1 MADSTKLEI
10 HKREAASSRATRR
23 LRRAGQVPG
32 VLYGGGGEPVPFAVD
47 ARTLRHALA
56 ARGAV
61 LELSIDGGKGEPA
74 VLKSSDRHPVR
85 GELLHVDLL
94 RVDLTQP
101 ISAVVA
107 VHLVG
112 GDESPGVREGGILE
126 AVTRELNIEALPSD
140 IPEAIEIDVSGMEM
154 NGTVQLSDVAAR
166 AGVTFLDD
174 PDATVIASLSPPS
187 VAVEEEEE
195 GIETETEVVGEGE
208 AEGEAAAEGADEAP
222 ADEGGE

>member
-1 MADSTKLEI
+1 MADSTKLDV

-32 VLYGGGGEPVPFAVD
+32 VLYGGGSEPVPFAVD

-56 ARGAV
+56 ATGAV

-94 RVDLTQP
+94 RVDLSQP
-101 ISAVVA
+101 ISAIVP

-112 GDESPGVREGGILE
+112 GEDAPGVREGGILE
-126 AVTRELNIEALPSD
+126 HVTRELNIEALPSD
-140 IPEAIEIDVSGMEM
+140 IPESIDVDVSGMEM
-154 NGTVQLSDVAAR
+154 NATLQLSDISAPS
-166 AGVTFLDD
+166 GVTLLDD
-174 PDATVIASLSPPS
+174 VESTVLASVTPPS
-187 VAVEEEEE
+187 VAVEAEDE
-195 GIETETEVVGEGE
+195 GIETETEVVGE
-208 AEGEAAAEGADEAP
+208 AEAAAEAEAEVAGEAP
-222 ADEGGE
+222 ADESGE